1 MTKIGPAQAP
11 SFASEWIE
19 TGFTRLLQARSAEE
33 VDRTF
38 RNLGP
43 QRMQALLAD
52 PDLPADARAKLV
64 EVALLRGGREPR
76 ALLELRRGYEVA
88 LKLDPHAIVY
98 QRLALEAVLR
108 DPAVFEALSGDPRLL
123 GDDAVPPATRW
134 MEMAVAPRG
143 WLDPEATARWMMTLP
158 PETRGRAIFHLLDA
172 ANEADKGRVR
182 ITGGSIGLGP
192 VDLDV
197 EYTPKDD
204 EWQETVNRIVQ
215 WVDRATGQAD
225 APAFDRG
232 ARLADRWRL

>member
-19 TGFTRLLQARSAEE
+19 TGFTRLLQARAAEE

-38 RNLGP
+38 SNLGP
-43 QRMQALLAD
+43 GRIQVLLAD
-52 PDLPADARAKLV
+52 PDLPPDARAKLV
-64 EVALLRGGREPR
+64 QVALLRGGREPR
-76 ALLELRRGYEVA
+76 VMLEMRRGFEVA
-88 LKLDPHAIVY
+88 LRLDPHALDY
-98 QRLALEAVLR
+98 QRLALEAVQG
-108 DPAVFEALSGDPRLL
+108 DPAVFEALSRDPRLFA
-123 GDDAVPPATRW
+123 DDAVAPATRW
-134 MEMAVAPRG
+134 MEMAVGPRG
-143 WLDPEATARWMMTLP
+143 WLDPEAAARWMVSLP

-172 ANEADKGRVR
+172 ANEAEKGRVR
-182 ITGGSIGLGP
+182 VSGGSIGLGP

-204 EWQETVNRIVQ
+204 EWQAIVNRVVQ
-215 WVDRATGQAD
+215 WVDRETRPPD